1 MEQPEE
7 VRIARTESLFR
18 NVNER
23 IAESAQRTESEEAAF
38 VCECADPLCTEQV
51 EAPLEVYEDVH
62 SDGTQFV
69 LVPGHEDERIE
80 QVVRER
86 RRCSIVR
93 KVHRVV
99 AAHVR
104 RLDPRAGTT

>member
-1 MEQPEE
+1 MAETE

-23 IAESAQRTESEEAAF
+23 IAESARRIESEDAAF
-38 VCECADPLCTEQV
+38 VCECHDADCTEKVQ
-51 EAPLEVYEDVH
+51 APLGVYEDVR
-62 SDGTQFV
+62 SDGTQF
-69 LVPGHEDERIE
+69 LPVPGHEDERVE
-80 QVVRER
+80 RVVAER
-86 RRCSIVR
+86 PRYEIVR

-104 RLDPRAGTT
+104 RLDPRAA